1 MAGKKRKK
9 RLTLKK
15 KAELE
20 EMKAKDKNKIRLMTI
35 LAFVFGILGGATVLL
50 AIIFLR

>member
-1 MAGKKRKK
+1 MSSKKRKK

-20 EMKAKDKNKIRLMTI
+20 NKQAKAKNTRALLTI
-35 LAFVFGILGGATVLL
+35 LAVVFGILGALSIVL
-50 AIIFLR
+50 AIIFS